1 MREAK
6 KLDEMTEI
14 SNEMES
20 WKVKELQQD
29 KDVDDEQERETSDQ
43 HHVDQT
49 ERSQDDTG
57 KLNFRVLIS
66 K

>member
-20 WKVKELQQD
+20 WKIKELQLQD
-29 KDVDDEQERETSDQ
+29 DDDDDGENESETRCV
-43 HHVDQT
+43 VDQT
-49 ERSQDDTG
+49 RINQG
-57 KLNFRVLIS
+57 
-66 K
+66 

>member
-20 WKVKELQQD
+20 WKIKELQQD
-29 KDVDDEQERETSDQ
+29 DDDDDDDGENESETRCV
-43 HHVDQT
+43 VDQT
-49 ERSQDDTG
+49 RINRG
-57 KLNFRVLIS
+57 
-66 K
+66 